1 MEIINSVRFAR
12 FFVVLFICSFAV
24 ASVQADAPTPVP
36 DWFYHTIIDDLSSAQ
51 EGAVIID
58 SRPGARKYNK
68 GHIPGSL
75 SIPFSEFDKHTD
87 KLPQD
92 KATPLIFYCGGLKC
106 KLSHKSAKKAEALG
120 YTNIQVYANGYPHWV
135 KQGNIGA
142 VTVDYIKTV
151 AGGESKVVLIDSR
164 PKKRKYDKGHIPGA
178 ISLPDT
184 EFEQKSAAVLPE
196 DKSTPLIFYC
206 GGLKCKLSMK
216 SSKKALAA
224 GYTNVRYFPTG
235 FPSWKEA
242 GGTIEKGDAEKVA
255 IKTGGEDGTIS
266 IDSFTQILEQDPDSI
281 HVIDVRDAD
290 EFSEGHLGVASNIP
304 MDDLGDK
311 VDSLPSDKPI
321 VFICSTGARSGE
333 AYDTVAML
341 REDLKTY
348 FLNAEVTYN
357 KDGSYSFK
365 AVE

>member
-1 MEIINSVRFAR
+1 MIKTSFVR
-12 FFVVLFICSFAV
+12 LFCFILFLLPFSFGTV
-24 ASVQADAPTPVP
+24 AAETTASGNTP
-36 DWFYHTIIDDLSSAQ
+36 DWFFHTIIDDLSNAP

-58 SRPGARKYNK
+58 SRPGARKYIK

-75 SIPFSEFDKHTD
+75 TVPQSEFDKLTD

-120 YTNIQVYANGYPHWV
+120 YKNIQVYANGYPHWV
-135 KQGNIGA
+135 KQGNVGA
-142 VTVDYIKTV
+142 VTVEYIKKIV
-151 AGGESKVVLIDSR
+151 AGNSKTVLIDSR

-178 ISLPDT
+178 ISIPDT
-184 EFEQKSAAVLPE
+184 EFDKQLAMLPE

-216 SSKKALAA
+216 SSKKAMAA
-224 GYTNVRYFPTG
+224 GYTSVRYFPTG

-242 GGTIEKGDAEKVA
+242 GGEIAKGDSKNVA
-255 IKTGGEDGTIS
+255 IKSGGEDGTIS
-266 IDSFTQILEQDPDSI
+266 IESFQQILKQNPDSI

-290 EFSEGHLGVASNIP
+290 EFAKGNLEGSKNIP
-304 MDDLGDK
+304 MDDFGDQ

-321 VFICSTGARSGE
+321 VFLCSSGARSGE
-333 AYDTVAML
+333 AYNTVTML
-341 REDLKTY
+341 REGLKTY
-348 FLNAEVTYN
+348 FLNAEATFN
-357 KDGSYSFK
+357 QDGTYSFTS
-365 AVE
+365 VE